1 MNITTKLI
9 EQVAIL
15 FLMMVP
21 GILLKKCK
29 LVADNFGKGLS
40 NLILY
45 IAQPVL
51 VFYSYL
57 NYTGTFADI
66 WKNILIVLLLSVL
79 AHIIFC
85 LIAIPVFKKAPQNQR
100 KMLQVATIFSNAAF
114 MGIPLIDILLGSEYA
129 IYASIYNIT
138 FNLFLW
144 TLGVH
149 LCTHEEGADLDG
161 DGDSDLADALVSAS
175 QNMKK
180 SNALFKVLLHPVTL
194 ASVFGLVF
202 LILGINTEALDTVR
216 LGALSDTLA
225 HIKGLVAPLSM
236 VVIGLRIPDIRLKG
250 MLRDLYMYL
259 FLALRHLALPLLFL
273 GTIKLLSLV
282 GLHISDGVALTALI
296 LAATPSATSA
306 TMFAEK
312 YNCDAPYTSRLVI
325 VSTLLSILTMPLIVL
340 CYQQF
345 F

>member
-1 MNITTKLI
+1 MNITAKLI

-29 LVADNFGKGLS
+29 LVPDGFGKGLS

-57 NYTGTFADI
+57 NYNGTFLDI
-66 WKNILIVLLLSVL
+66 WQNILIVLLLSVI
-79 AHIIFC
+79 AHLIFC
-85 LIAIPVFKKAPQNQR
+85 AVAIPVFRKAPEQQR
-100 KMLQVATIFSNAAF
+100 RMLRLTAIFSNAAF

-149 LCTHEEGADLDG
+149 LCTHREGEDFDG
-161 DGDSDLADALVSAS
+161 DGDSDLIDAAKSATHHIKRS
-175 QNMKK
+175 G
-180 SNALFKVLLHPVTL
+180 SLRKVLLHPVTL
-194 ASVFGLVF
+194 ASAFGLVF
-202 LILGINTEALDTVR
+202 LICGINTASLDSIR
-216 LGALSDTLA
+216 LGLLSDTFA
-225 HIKGLVAPLSM
+225 SIKSLVAPLSM
-236 VVIGLRIPDIRLKG
+236 VVIGLRIPDIRLRGILK
-250 MLRDLYMYL
+250 DFYMYL

-273 GTIKLLSLV
+273 CAIQLLSLI
-282 GLHISDGVALTALI
+282 GLPISEGVSLTVLI

-325 VSTLLSILTMPLIVL
+325 VSTLLSILTMPIVVWL
-340 CYQQF
+340 CQL
-345 F
+345 

>member
-29 LVADNFGKGLS
+29 LVQDGFGKGLS

-57 NYTGTFADI
+57 NYNGTFADI

-79 AHIIFC
+79 AHLLFC
-85 LIAIPVFKKAPQNQR
+85 VIAIPVFKKAPEQQK
-100 KMLQVATIFSNAAF
+100 KMLRLTTIFSNAAF

-149 LCTHEEGADLDG
+149 LCTHSEGQDFDG
-161 DGDSDLADALVSAS
+161 DGDADLIDAAKSAS
-175 QNMKK
+175 HHIQK
-180 SNALFKVLLHPVTL
+180 SNSLLKVLLHPVTL
-194 ASVFGLVF
+194 ASFFGLIF
-202 LILGINTEALDTVR
+202 LICGVNTSTLESIR
-216 LGALSDTLA
+216 LSVLSDAFA

-236 VVIGLRIPDIRLKG
+236 VVIGLRIPDIRLRGVLK
-250 MLRDLYMYL
+250 DFYMYL
-259 FLALRHLALPLLFL
+259 FLFLRHLALPLLFL
-273 GTIKLLSLV
+273 GIIKLLDLV
-282 GLHISDGVALTALI
+282 GLPISEGVGLTALI
-296 LAATPSATSA
+296 LASTPSATSA

-325 VSTLLSILTMPLIVL
+325 VSTLLSILTMPLVVL
-340 CYQQF
+340 LFQL
-345 F
+345 

>member
-21 GILLKKCK
+21 GILLKTCH
-29 LVADNFGKGLS
+29 LVEGNFGKGLS

-45 IAQPVL
+45 IAQPIL

-57 NYTGTFADI
+57 NFNGTFLDI
-66 WKNILIVLLLSVL
+66 GKNILVVFLLSLL
-79 AHIIFC
+79 AHLIFC
-85 LIAIPVFKKAPQNQR
+85 LIAIPAFRKAPDAQR
-100 KMLQVATIFSNAAF
+100 KMLRLTTIFSNAAF
-114 MGIPLIDILLGSEYA
+114 MGIPLIDILLGAEFA

-149 LCTHEEGADLDG
+149 LCTHSDGADFDG
-161 DGDSDLADALVSAS
+161 DGDSDLADTLASAS
-175 QNMKK
+175 HHIKAGASLM
-180 SNALFKVLLHPVTL
+180 KVLLHPVTL
-194 ASVFGLVF
+194 ASVLGLVV
-202 LILGINTEALDTVR
+202 LVCGVNTATLDACHLGVLVDAF
-216 LGALSDTLA
+216 A

-236 VVIGLRIPDIRLKG
+236 VVIGLRIPDIRLGG
-250 MLRDLYMYL
+250 MLRDVYMYL
-259 FLALRHLALPLLFL
+259 FLALRHATLPLLFL
-273 GTIKLLSLV
+273 GAIKLLALI
-282 GLHISDGVALTALI
+282 GLPIPDGVAMTALI
-296 LAATPSATSA
+296 LSATPSATSA

-325 VSTLLSILTMPLIVL
+325 VSTLLSILTMPIVL
-340 CYQQF
+340 WLFQIL
-345 F
+345 

>member
-29 LVADNFGKGLS
+29 LVGGDFGKGLS

-57 NYTGTFADI
+57 NFEGTFSDI
-66 WKNILIVLLLSVL
+66 WKNILIVFLLSII
-79 AHIIFC
+79 AHLIFC
-85 LIAIPVFKKAPQNQR
+85 LVAIPVFKKAPENQK
-100 KMLQVATIFSNAAF
+100 KMLRLATIFSNAAF
-114 MGIPLIDILLGSEYA
+114 MGIPLIDILLGAENA

-149 LCTHEEGADLDG
+149 LCTHTEGTDFDG
-161 DGDSDLADALVSAS
+161 DGDSDLGDALASAS
-175 QNMKK
+175 HHMKK
-180 SNALFKVLLHPVTL
+180 GGSLMKVLLHPVTL
-194 ASVFGLVF
+194 ASALGLIV
-202 LILGINTEALDTVR
+202 LIAGVNTPLLKEQNLGVLT
-216 LGALSDTLA
+216 DTLA

-250 MLRDLYMYL
+250 ILKDFYMYL
-259 FLALRHLALPLLFL
+259 FLALRHIALPVLFL
-273 GTIKLLSLV
+273 FVTKLLAII
-282 GLHISDGVALTALI
+282 GLPISEGVCLTALI

-325 VSTLLSILTMPLIVL
+325 VSTLLSILTMPLVVWL
-340 CYQQF
+340 CQSI
-345 F
+345 

>member
-1 MNITTKLI
+1 MNITSSLI

-15 FLMMVP
+15 FLMMAP
-21 GILLKKCK
+21 GILLKKCN
-29 LVADNFGKGLS
+29 LVASNFGKGLS

-57 NYTGTFADI
+57 NFNGTFRDI
-66 WKNILIVLLLSVL
+66 WKNILTVLVFSVL

-100 KMLQVATIFSNAAF
+100 KMLRLTTIFSNAAF

-161 DGDSDLADALVSAS
+161 DGDSDLADALASAS

-180 SNALFKVLLHPVTL
+180 SNALFKVLLHPDTL
-194 ASVFGLVF
+194 ASALGL
-202 LILGINTEALDTVR
+202 LALALGINNEALDAVH
-216 LGALSDTLA
+216 LGALSDTFA

-250 MLRDLYMYL
+250 VLRDLYMYL
-259 FLALRHLALPLLFL
+259 VLALRHLVLPLLLL
-273 GTIKLLSLV
+273 GIVKLLALI
-282 GLHISDGVALTALI
+282 GLPISEGVALTVLI

-325 VSTLLSILTMPLIVL
+325 VSTLLSILTMPLIVWIF
-340 CYQQF
+340 QSI
-345 F
+345 

>member
-1 MNITTKLI
+1 MNITVKLI

-15 FLMMVP
+15 FLMMIP
-21 GILLKKCK
+21 GLLLKKCK
-29 LVADNFGKGLS
+29 LVPDGFGKGLS

-51 VFYSYL
+51 VLYSYL
-57 NYTGTFADI
+57 NFSGTFTDI
-66 WKNILIVLLLSVL
+66 WKNILVVLLLSVI
-79 AHIIFC
+79 AHLIFC
-85 LIAIPVFKKAPQNQR
+85 GIAIPVFRNAPEQQR
-100 KMLQVATIFSNAAF
+100 KILRLVTIFANAAF

-149 LCTHEEGADLDG
+149 LCTHREGEDFDG
-161 DGDSDLADALVSAS
+161 DGDSDIVDAVKSAS
-175 QNMKK
+175 HHMKQ
-180 SNALFKVLLHPVTL
+180 SSSLLKVLLHPVTL

-202 LILGINTEALDTVR
+202 LILGINVSVMKSIR
-216 LGALSDTLA
+216 LGVLTDAFA

-236 VVIGLRIPDIRLKG
+236 VVIGLRIPDIKLRG
-250 MLRDLYMYL
+250 VLRDFYMYL
-259 FLALRHLALPLLFL
+259 FLVLRHLALPLAFL
-273 GTIKLLSLV
+273 GVAKLLALI
-282 GLHISDGVALTALI
+282 GLPISEGVLLTAMI

-325 VSTLLSILTMPLIVL
+325 ISTLLSILTMPLVVSL
-340 CYQQF
+340 CYL
-345 F
+345 